1 MNESPGGLPPR
12 IGPGEKSGFDLRD
25 WLRTLRKRYRLILA
39 VWIAA
44 VAAGAVY
51 TIRAR
56 KIYRASGRLVIWGE
70 RVRVF
75 APYADP
81 FVEEWRPYDWWQTQ
95 IKLVRARPVMER
107 AMKKVG
113 HMLPELRDLRDGEG
127 ALLNAVDIRG
137 ERDNRVV
144 TVSFEHPDAAVAA
157 EVVNA
162 VMEGYLEEQKSWR
175 EKTVE
180 GTEDWLAGE
189 IPKARE
195 AVRKAEETLRDFQN
209 KHGIFSADPS
219 QIPAWIALQS
229 ISRREAELVI
239 EKNRAEAALKRF
251 EEGLRVPQGSI
262 AAKAAKE
269 DPRLLDNERSLQELR
284 MKRLALSSSLA
295 EGHFELRGLDKQI
308 AVLEARRGEILAE
321 LAREMREEARRIE
334 LELADLKEERA
345 KREREVERYTGLFL
359 ESERLKSEVK
369 HARDRYEEVATGRFR
384 SGLTS
389 RGLFEPAR
397 VVERA
402 VPPAAPFRPRPA
414 QNITISA
421 ILGLF
426 LALAAAFLA
435 ERLDDSVRSAE
446 ELTEYAGL
454 TAIGMIPHIGDEDV
468 PGGQK
473 MAVSLSR
480 PRSQAAE
487 AFRMIRA
494 NLDLALP
501 AGEGAFVYLTT
512 SALPSEGKTTVAGNL
527 AAVEALGGKRVLLI
541 DSDLRHPSSYDAFG
555 IADGMGLSHYL
566 SGAASLEQIV
576 QSGKPDGLDVI
587 PAGTVP
593 PNPAELVGGRSFD
606 DLIAWARQ
614 RYHVVFLDSPPV
626 LSVADPL
633 VISRLVDGA
642 ILVVH
647 AGRTG
652 WMAVRKAKE
661 TLEMGKTKVI
671 GAVLNDSSAEIKRY
685 EGRYGYGYYR
695 NYYYYGERGEKSERR
710 RRERPESA
718 DAESGDPREPQ
729 T

>member
-1 MNESPGGLPPR
+1 MDGSAGGLPSGGGR
-12 IGPGEKSGFDLRD
+12 GFDLRD

-39 VWIAA
+39 VWIAV
-44 VAAGAVY
+44 VAAGTIY
-51 TIRAR
+51 TLRAK

-95 IKLVRARPVMER
+95 IRLVKARPVMER
-107 AMKKVG
+107 ALKKAG
-113 HMLPELRDLRDGEG
+113 HMLPELEAAKDREG
-127 ALLNAVDIRG
+127 VLLAAVDVRG

-144 TVSFEHPDAAVAA
+144 TVSFEHPDPAVAA

-189 IPKARE
+189 LPKARE
-195 AVRKAEETLRDFQN
+195 AVRKAEDTLRDFQN
-209 KHGIFSADPS
+209 RHGIFSADPS
-219 QIPAWIALQS
+219 QIPAYVALQS
-229 ISRREAELVI
+229 IGRREAELAI
-239 EKNRAEAALKRF
+239 EKNRIEAAMKRL
-251 EEGLRVPQGSI
+251 EEELRDPRGGI
-262 AAKAAKE
+262 AAKAARE
-269 DPRLLDNERSLQELR
+269 DPRLLENERALQELR
-284 MKRLALSSSLA
+284 LKRLALSAALA
-295 EGHFELRGLDKQI
+295 EGHVEIRNLDAQI
-308 AVLEARRGEILAE
+308 AALEARRGGILAE
-321 LAREMREEARRIE
+321 LAREMREEGRRIE
-334 LELADLKEERA
+334 LELAALKEERA
-345 KREREVERYTGLFL
+345 RREREVERYTGLFL

-384 SGLTS
+384 SGITS
-389 RGLFEPAR
+389 RSLFEPAR
-397 VVERA
+397 VVEKA
-402 VPPAAPFRPRPA
+402 VPPAAPFRPRTA
-414 QNITISA
+414 QNVAVAA

-426 LALAAAFLA
+426 LGLAVAFLV
-435 ERLDDSVRSAE
+435 ERLDDSVRGAE
-446 ELTEYAGL
+446 DLREYASL
-454 TAIGMIPHIGDEDV
+454 TTIGMVPHIGEEDA
-468 PGGQK
+468 PDGERT
-473 MAVSLSR
+473 AIALSR

-501 AGEGAFVYLTT
+501 AGEGGFVYLTT

-527 AAVEALGGKRVLLI
+527 AAVEALGGKRVLLV
-541 DSDLRHPSSYDAFG
+541 DADLRHPSSYAVFG
-555 IADGMGLSHYL
+555 VSDGMGLSHYL

-576 QSGKPDGLDVI
+576 RAGKPDGLDII
-587 PAGTVP
+587 PAGSVP
-593 PNPAELVGGRSFD
+593 PNPAELVGGKLLD
-606 DLIAWARQ
+606 QLIAWART
-614 RYHVVFLDSPPV
+614 RYDLVLLDSPPV

-652 WMAVRKAKE
+652 WMAVRRARE
-661 TLEMGKTKVI
+661 TLEMGKARVI

-685 EGRYGYGYYR
+685 EGRYGYGYYSR
-695 NYYYYGERGEKSERR
+695 GYYYCRDRDDGEKSGDRR
-710 RRERPESA
+710 DGGTESA
-718 DAESGDPREPQ
+718 PVEPGGARGRQ
-729 T
+729 V